1 MKRFALLVVPALA
14 ALLAAS
20 PASAIEYRS
29 VSSHAI
35 LFDAPSTGARPLF
48 ILSPGTPVEVVVESG
63 AWVRVRDLSGA
74 MNWLEGAALSPQR
87 TLMVTADLAAIRSAP
102 DHGAAI
108 AFEARRDVVL
118 DLLAPP
124 QAGWAHVRHR
134 DGQTGYVRITEVW
147 GL

>member
-1 MKRFALLVVPALA
+1 MKRFARFAVPALVALFA
-14 ALLAAS
+14 ATG
-20 PASAIEYRS
+20 ASAIEYRS
-29 VSSHAI
+29 ISRHAI

-48 ILSPGTPVEVVVESG
+48 ILAPGTPVEIVVESG
-63 AWVRVRDLSGA
+63 AWVRVRDTSGA
-74 MNWLEGAALSPQR
+74 MNWLESAALSPQR
-87 TLMVTADLAAIRSAP
+87 TLMVTAERATIRSAP